1 MSAAIKAIQFHEY
14 GGSEKLV
21 LETIDRPVPKA
32 NEVLVKVHFA
42 GVNPVDWKFRAGF
55 LKEYVPLKLP
65 VVPGIDISGTIE

>member
-42 GVNPVDWKFRAGF
+42 GVNPVD
-55 LKEYVPLKLP
+55 
-65 VVPGIDISGTIE
+65 